1 MKEKSIHRRVSPD
14 KSMKRMNVRSRIRSG
29 CFLTAALIVTLTLQA
44 GCMAISILPG
54 AELSIPPQSSDE
66 KERLLQLNIIAGE
79 NEFGAINLGGYN
91 ESQRAMLNVGVFNRS
106 VFSALS
112 AGLANQ
118 TVLSAVNVG
127 IANQTGYSGL
137 QVGLIFNSGW
147 SFVNIAPVNVGGG
160 LQIGLVNWGTS
171 AIQLGLI
178 NFCDEWILP
187 IVAYCGVR

>member
-1 MKEKSIHRRVSPD
+1 MELKNLMIKAS
-14 KSMKRMNVRSRIRSG
+14 VRLLKTYCRLLANTIV
-29 CFLTAALIVTLTLQA
+29 CLICLQPA
-44 GCMAISILPG
+44 CMALSILPG
-54 AELSIPPQSSDE
+54 AELSIPPQSPDE

-79 NEFGAINLGGYN
+79 NEFGALNLGGYN
-91 ESQRAMLNVGVFNRS
+91 ESQRAILNVGVFNRS

-127 IANQTGYSGL
+127 LANQTGYSGL
-137 QVGLIFNSGW
+137 QVGLIINWGW

-178 NFCDEWILP
+178 NFCDDWILP
-187 IVAYCGVR
+187 IIAFCQVH